1 LRILRN
7 PTTVIV
13 LSLAAA
19 ALLFFNVVWPIL
31 KRSQWMQRAPVAARL
46 GAIMTSLS
54 ALPTAGG
61 KKPVSAVEVNAPPQ
75 GRIDSFAAAASA
87 ARSTESPRR
96 DPFESH
102 HTATNT
108 PAKASLPARDLLHFT
123 GVWRQPG
130 CTLAVIN
137 NQVFAAGESVLIFKI
152 KSIEDDRV
160 WVVGPDGL
168 ETVEFGAR
176 TPLAA
181 VVPTISAPFAPPDNG
196 SQTNS
201 TP

>member
-1 LRILRN
+1 MEGDSKSALHARLVLQLLTPARRTQLRILRN

-61 KKPVSAVEVNAPPQ
+61 KNPVSAVEVNAPPQ

-108 PAKASLPARDLLHFT
+108 PAKAALPARDLLLHFT
-123 GVWRQPG
+123 GVWRQLRLHF
-130 CTLAVIN
+130 LAVIN
-137 NQVFAAGESVLIFKI
+137 NQVFAAGRIRS
-152 KSIEDDRV
+152 
-160 WVVGPDGL
+160 
-168 ETVEFGAR
+168 
-176 TPLAA
+176 
-181 VVPTISAPFAPPDNG
+181 
-196 SQTNS
+196 
-201 TP
+201 